1 MTPRIIRLVAEID
14 EFKGYWRGLQVLSP
28 DRLATLRILATIES
42 IGSSTRIEGSKLTDR
57 EVSALMEGLD
67 FASFRN
73 RDEQEVAGY
82 AKVMAQIHESYEQ
95 IALAVNSVKY
105 LHKAL
110 LQFSAKDQWHSG
122 EYKKH
127 PNHVATRDA
136 GGKQIGIIFE
146 TATPF
151 DTPQLMVGVLERTQ
165 KLLEDNDTHLLLT
178 VADFVI
184 RFLAIHPFQ
193 DGNGRL
199 SRILTNLL
207 LLRSGYDFALYSS
220 HERIIEANKDHY
232 YKALRSSQQDI
243 LEKESM
249 DDSWAEF
256 FLDLLVKQK
265 DELDGKIQR
274 ERRILEIPPLSVRI
288 LDLIRQH
295 GRMSVAPLS
304 NLLEANR
311 NTVKKHLQ
319 ALVRQN
325 RLSQKGRGR
334 GTYYTLR

>member
-1 MTPRIIRLVAEID
+1 MTPKILRLVAEID

-28 DRLATLRILATIES
+28 DRLETLRVLATIES
-42 IGSSTRIEGSKLTDR
+42 IGSSTRIEGSKLTDS

-67 FASFRN
+67 IASFRN

-82 AKVMAQIHESYEQ
+82 AKVMAQIHESYKQ
-95 IALAVNSVKY
+95 IAFTENNVKY

-110 LQFSAKDQWHSG
+110 LQFSAKDQWHRG

-127 PNHVATRDA
+127 PNHVAARDA
-136 GGKQIGIIFE
+136 DGKQIGIVFE

-151 DTPQLMVGVLERTQ
+151 ATPQLMGGLLERTQ
-165 KLLEDNDTHLLLT
+165 KLLEDSESHPLLT
-178 VADFVI
+178 IADFVI

-207 LLRSGYDFALYSS
+207 LLQSGYDFALYSS

-232 YKALRSSQQDI
+232 YTALRSSQKDI
-243 LEKESM
+243 LEEASM

-256 FLDLLVKQK
+256 LLDLLVKQK
-265 DELDGKIQR
+265 DGLNEKIQR
-274 ERRILEIPPLSVRI
+274 ERRILRIPPLSAQI

-304 NLLEANR
+304 NLLGANR

-334 GTYYTLR
+334 GTYYILQ